1 MTFRELLE
9 KYKEGTLTEEEK
21 KLVESELEKNEAI
34 NDYLAEN
41 LDLTSSFNSNEE
53 IQSDITTNKVRKT
66 VNRKLLKVVAL
77 SVIIVFAILFSVKY
91 IISPLV
97 SSQYYNPTK
106 HSLSKYDQDFIFDL
120 RALNEVV
127 NPGYGI
133 SYASAQDNGFGNYML
148 TFESNNLFT
157 QEKFPLSSE
166 LKKNEPYG
174 MYAYMNTS
182 RTIRYSTL
190 WSDSKTSDSYKQ
202 MLEFEKKNTLEK
214 VDYLKELPN
223 TSYVSAYMLLD
234 KELTLDDLRELM
246 FKYESLRFNWAAIR
260 VSDERI
266 ELPIGFRIDPDGD
279 CDNMDK
285 SYYKKYPS
293 LLLSDYFVT
302 SDPDS
307 SSGFVP
313 GYRKHFKSLLKYLSD
328 HDDAVKSL
336 SHFSLDFDQ
345 YLNYIETN
353 GINVYGVLVF
363 GTPDDIA
370 SLYENENI
378 LTIDIDNVL
387 PSIYSTK

>member
-21 KLVESELEKNEAI
+21 ILVESELEKNEAI
-34 NDYLAEN
+34 NNYLAEN
-41 LDLTSSFNSNEE
+41 LDLTSSFNSTEE
-53 IQSDITTNKVRKT
+53 IQSDITTSKVRKT
-66 VNRKLLKVVAL
+66 VNHKLLKVVAL

-91 IISPLV
+91 IVSPLI

-106 HSLSKYDQDFIFDL
+106 YSLSKYDQNFIFDL

-133 SYASAQDNGFGNYML
+133 SYASAENNGFGNYTL

-157 QEKFPLSSE
+157 QEKTPLSSE

-174 MYAYMNTS
+174 MYDYLNTS
-182 RTIRYSTL
+182 RTIRYNTL
-190 WSDSKTSDSYKQ
+190 WSDSKTSESYKK
-202 MLEFEKKNTLEK
+202 MLEYKKEDTKNLI
-214 VDYLKELPN
+214 DYLMQLPN
-223 TSYVSAYMLLD
+223 TNYISAYMLFD
-234 KELTLDDLRELM
+234 KELTLDELHELI
-246 FKYESLRFNWAAIR
+246 FKYENLRFNWTAVR
-260 VSDERI
+260 VSDEKI
-266 ELPIGFRIDPDGD
+266 ELPIGFRIEPQGD
-279 CDNMDK
+279 AESSDT
-285 SYYKKYPS
+285 SYYKEYPT
-293 LLLSDYFVT
+293 LQLSGYFLT

-307 SSGFVP
+307 SNGLVP

-328 HDDAVKSL
+328 HDDAVKAL
-336 SHFSLDFDQ
+336 SHFDLDFDK
-345 YLNYIETN
+345 YLEYVETN

-363 GTPDDIA
+363 GTPDDIV